1 MIVLPG
7 GAPCLV
13 AGGVMGHDIG
23 AAIAMHQLSNML
35 RAVALDRPGPPSEIV
50 RKLDLALQSLDGG
63 HPDRGHA

>member
-1 MIVLPG
+1 
-7 GAPCLV
+7 
-13 AGGVMGHDIG
+13 MGHDIG